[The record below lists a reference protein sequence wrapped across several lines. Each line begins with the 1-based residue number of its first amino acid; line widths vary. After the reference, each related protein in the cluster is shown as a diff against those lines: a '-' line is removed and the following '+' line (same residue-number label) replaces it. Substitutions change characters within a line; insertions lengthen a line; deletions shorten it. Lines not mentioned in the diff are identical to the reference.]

1 VAVSFSK
8 RPRERR
14 GTMRERVAEST
25 SETKVVAE
33 RRAIVL
39 GTSSTGLIK
48 ALIKA
53 LP

>member
-1 VAVSFSK
+1 
-8 RPRERR
+8 
-14 GTMRERVAEST
+14 MRENGEST

-53 LP
+53 GIKC